1 MKKYRNY
8 FGFIFLMALECIVS
22 GCVQFDNFNITDKPY
37 VEQTS
42 VELYIGTGAGDY
54 NRIQLVSNPKDK
66 QYTWTSLD
74 PSIATVTQTGLVTAI
89 KEGFAEITV
98 ASANDQTRIN
108 VWVRS
113 WIPLEDF
120 TLDKYQVEVK
130 RLGRVQILLN
140 PVPLNASKVEVQW
153 TSSNPEVAS
162 VFENGWI
169 VGNEVGS
176 AIITASV
183 GGFTQQ
189 VKVEVTQELIK
200 YPRAKWTIPGN
211 NPQVT
216 GGPKIGYSSQ
226 SNYWLINMFDGNPGT
241 FWTSAYAS
249 NGGFNSNYPHWFIV
263 DMHRTHNIEQVMMQR
278 RESLVTNGGFEFYTC
293 PDVEVNQD
301 DPENGYPWVL
311 QGKFIFADPNSTAEQ
326 RFVLKGSPEAR
337 YLRVMIPKDC
347 QANASRTFVDI
358 AEFAIYG
365 Y

>member
-1 MKKYRNY
+1 
-8 FGFIFLMALECIVS
+8 
-22 GCVQFDNFNITDKPY
+22 
-37 VEQTS
+37 VEQTL
-42 VELYIGTGAGDY
+42 VELYIGEGAGNY
-54 NRIQLVSNPKDK
+54 SQIQLVSSPKGK

-74 PSIATVTQTGLVTAI
+74 PSVATVTQTGLVTAI

-108 VWVRS
+108 VWIRNWV
-113 WIPLEDF
+113 PLEDF

-130 RLGRVQILLN
+130 RLGRVQVLSN
-140 PVPLNASKVEVQW
+140 PVPQNASKVEILW

-169 VGNEVGS
+169 VGNEPGS
-176 AIITASV
+176 AIITASA
-183 GGFTQQ
+183 GSFTRQ
-189 VKVEVTQELIK
+189 VEVEVVQELIK

-211 NPQVT
+211 DPQVV

-226 SNYWLINMFDGNPGT
+226 SNYWLMNMFDGNVGT

-249 NGGFNSNYPHWFIV
+249 NGGFNSAYPHWFIV

-278 RESLVTNGGFEFYTC
+278 RESLITNGGFEFYTC
-293 PDVEVNQD
+293 PDVEVNQN
-301 DPENGYPWVL
+301 DPEHGYPWVF
-311 QGKFIFADPNSTAEQ
+311 QGKFMFPNPNSTAEQ
-326 RFVLKGSPEAR
+326 RFVLEGSPEAR
-337 YLRVMIPKDC
+337 YFLVRIPQDC
-347 QANASRTFVDI
+347 QANASRAYVDI